1 SLVLEARKS
10 DMNILL
16 LNAGSSS
23 LKGTLM
29 ECPASV
35 PLSPRGG
42 EGKPSSLPP
51 GGGEGKWSP
60 LSPAAGER
68 GRGEGIDGAV
78 VVAHCLADWAG
89 SPTRYQYAGP
99 DGKERSEEV
108 PWRGHA
114 KAVERFVFDLMHKE
128 PAVLPDR
135 TGLAAV
141 GQRVVHGGQ
150 FTSSVRITPQIRTR
164 ITALADL
171 APLHNPP
178 SLETLAAAEAQLPGV
193 PHVAV
198 FDTAFHATLPPEAR
212 TYPVPD
218 RWTRDWGIHRF
229 GFHGLSHAYCARRA
243 AEMLSR
249 VSVVARSPDRAT
261 VGRPWHN
268 AEGSRLV
275 ICHLGHGCSAAA
287 VRGGR
292 CVDTTM
298 GFTPLEGL
306 MMATRSGSI
315 DPSIVLHVQQ
325 HHGLTAQQVETAL
338 NRESGLLG
346 VSGISADMRQV
357 LAAAQE
363 DHEQARLALG
373 IYTHRVRPAIGALAV
388 TMGGIDALVFTA
400 GVGEHASE
408 VRQSICAGLECLGL
422 ELDAQANAGCRPDA
436 DVASSSSRG
445 RILVIA
451 TREDVTMLREII

>member
-1 SLVLEARKS
+1 MYV
-10 DMNILL
+10 LL

-23 LKGTLM
+23 LKATLM
-29 ECPASV
+29 ELA
-35 PLSPRGG
+35 
-42 EGKPSSLPP
+42 
-51 GGGEGKWSP
+51 
-60 LSPAAGER
+60 
-68 GRGEGIDGAV
+68 DGT
-78 VVAHCLADWAG
+78 VVASGLGDWAG
-89 SPTRYQYAGP
+89 SVTRYQYRGL
-99 DGKERSEEV
+99 DGKERSEQV
-108 PWRGHA
+108 SWRGHA
-114 KAVERFVFDLMHKE
+114 KAVERFISDLLHAE
-128 PAVLPDR
+128 PVVLR
-135 TGLAAV
+135 ERSALAAV
-141 GQRVVHGGQ
+141 GHRVVHGGP
-150 FTSSVRITPQIRTR
+150 FASSVRITPQIRSR

-178 SLETLAAAEAQLPGV
+178 SLETLAAAEGELPGV
-193 PHVAV
+193 PQVAV

-218 RWTRDWGIHRF
+218 RWTRDWGIRRF

-243 AEMLSR
+243 AEML
-249 VSVVARSPDRAT
+249 
-261 VGRPWHN
+261 VGPISNPSH
-268 AEGSRLV
+268 EHEPRLV
-275 ICHLGHGCSAAA
+275 ICHLGHGCSASA
-287 VRGGR
+287 VRGGC

-325 HHGLTAQQVETAL
+325 HHGLTAGQVESAL

-346 VSGISADMRQV
+346 VSGISGDMRQV
-357 LAAAQE
+357 LAAARGGH
-363 DHEQARLALG
+363 DQARLALG
-373 IYTHRVRPAIGALAV
+373 IYTHRVRQAIGALAV

-408 VRQSICAGLECLGL
+408 VRQFICAGLEYLGL

-436 DVASSSSRG
+436 DVASPSSRG

-451 TREDVTMLREII
+451 TREDVTMLREITQVLSGKP